1 MIVLYVIIIL
11 IICAIVLVGAISQLK
26 EYRGWWGE
34 RLIRFILCFL
44 PKDYNVFNDVR
55 VCSNGRRC
63 QIDHLVISPYGIFV
77 IETKS
82 YLGYTSGYGFDKMW
96 RRKVLGKSYLT
107 HSHMLHNQYLLDVLG
122 QYLRLDNSFDY
133 NWLRSVVVFG
143 LGSKVRLID
152 RPFNVV
158 MFYRLY
164 SYIRSFKM
172 IVIPPASIKNITLLI
187 SGLH

>member
-1 MIVLYVIIIL
+1 
-11 IICAIVLVGAISQLK
+11 
-26 EYRGWWGE
+26 
-34 RLIRFILCFL
+34 
-44 PKDYNVFNDVR
+44 
-55 VCSNGRRC
+55 
-63 QIDHLVISPYGIFV
+63 
-77 IETKS
+77 
-82 YLGYTSGYGFDKMW
+82 
-96 RRKVLGKSYLT
+96 
-107 HSHMLHNQYLLDVLG
+107 MLQNQYHLDVLG